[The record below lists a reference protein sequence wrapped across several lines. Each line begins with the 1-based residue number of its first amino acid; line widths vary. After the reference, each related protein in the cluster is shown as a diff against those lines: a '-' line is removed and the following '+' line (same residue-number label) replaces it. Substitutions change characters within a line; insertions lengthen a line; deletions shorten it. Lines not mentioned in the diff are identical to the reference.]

1 MRQSKAPR
9 NGQTERSNQK
19 DSTSQNDEER
29 ATLINEYNSMIMG
42 MHNYFQ
48 IATCVSSDF
57 ADMGREVDVVKLS
70 QLKRKALS
78 AKEITKDFRSLKRN
92 TEKANKSDSIVA
104 NL

>member
-1 MRQSKAPR
+1 MRQSKTPR
-9 NGQTERSNQK
+9 DGQTERSNQK
-19 DSTSQNDEER
+19 IAHPQNDEER
-29 ATLINEYNSMIMG
+29 ATLINEYNSMIIG
-42 MHNYFQ
+42 MHNYFH

-78 AKEITKDFRSLKRN
+78 AKGDYKGFSFIEKKYG
-92 TEKANKSDSIVA
+92 KANKSDSIVA

>member
-1 MRQSKAPR
+1 
-9 NGQTERSNQK
+9 
-19 DSTSQNDEER
+19 
-29 ATLINEYNSMIMG
+29 MIMG

-78 AKEITKDFRSLKRN
+78 TKGDYKGFSFIEKKYGKSKQIRFYSGKPLVPVGYIKHKNPMWKKNRCVN
-92 TEKANKSDSIVA
+92 TPQRVDRKFIKILA
-104 NL
+104 

>member
-1 MRQSKAPR
+1 
-9 NGQTERSNQK
+9 
-19 DSTSQNDEER
+19 
-29 ATLINEYNSMIMG
+29 MIMG

-78 AKEITKDFRSLKRN
+78 TKGDYKGFSFI
-92 TEKANKSDSIVA
+92 EKKYGKSKQIRFLQRKAFGSCGIYQAQESHVEEKIGV
-104 NL
+104 

>member
-1 MRQSKAPR
+1 
-9 NGQTERSNQK
+9 
-19 DSTSQNDEER
+19 
-29 ATLINEYNSMIMG
+29 MIMG

-78 AKEITKDFRSLKRN
+78 AKGDYKGFSFIEKKYG
-92 TEKANKSDSIVA
+92 KANKSDSIVA

>member
-1 MRQSKAPR
+1 
-9 NGQTERSNQK
+9 
-19 DSTSQNDEER
+19 
-29 ATLINEYNSMIMG
+29 MIMG

-78 AKEITKDFRSLKRN
+78 TKGDYKGFSFIEKKYG
-92 TEKANKSDSIVA
+92 KANKSVFTAESLWFLWDISSTRIPCGRKIGV
-104 NL
+104 